1 MTQVTAV
8 DPYWLAELGS
18 VFYSVK
24 EKNFDG
30 SGMRKK
36 HDKEFSKK
44 AELEME
50 MARQRDLTAKRD
62 AESALRKQVSSGG
75 SRVVVAGASV
85 PATPRLGFGQTPK
98 RRMGV

>member
-24 EKNFDG
+24 ERNFDDQR
-30 SGMRKK
+30 SIRRKV
-36 HDKEFSKK
+36 DREFSKK

-50 MARQRDLTAKRD
+50 MAKQR
-62 AESALRKQVSSGG
+62 EE
-75 SRVVVAGASV
+75 
-85 PATPRLGFGQTPK
+85 
-98 RRMGV
+98 